1 LSIDA
6 VDRLEYFLRSDLG
19 ASGPVPLH
27 EPCFMGNEKVYLGE
41 CIETG
46 WVSTAGEF
54 VNRFETELA
63 ARCGARHAI
72 ATVNGTAA
80 LHAALLAL
88 GIGPGDAV
96 VCPTLTFVATA
107 NAIAYCGATPLFA
120 DSEKDALSLCPDQ
133 IGEFL
138 KTDCKVSDGR
148 LIHKDTD
155 LRIAAIMP
163 VHLFGHPANMT
174 GLNVLADAYDIPVL
188 EDATESL
195 GSTYHDRPTGSLGR
209 AGVLSFNGN
218 KIITSGGGGAVVT
231 DDDTL
236 ASDIRHLTTTARRA
250 RGWQHDHDKIG
261 FNYRMPNL
269 NAALGLAQLEQMD
282 RFTQIKRDLATMYQ
296 KLFAGQSG
304 VKAVREQG
312 WAKSNYW
319 LNAILLDSREARDE
333 FLGEANRREIQVRPC
348 WRLMS
353 DLSMYS
359 DSPVAGDL
367 ANARD
372 IEDRLVNLP
381 SSATLMATRA
391 CPA

>member
-1 LSIDA
+1 
-6 VDRLEYFLRSDLG
+6 
-19 ASGPVPLH
+19 
-27 EPCFMGNEKVYLGE
+27 MGKEREYLGE

-46 WVSTAGEF
+46 WVSTGGAF
-54 VNRFETELA
+54 VNKFEAALA
-63 ARCGARHAI
+63 ASCGARHAV

-80 LHAALLAL
+80 LHATLLAL

-107 NAIAYCGATPLFA
+107 NAIAYCGATPIFA
-120 DSEKDALSLCPDQ
+120 DSEKGTLSLCPVRL
-133 IGEFL
+133 GKFL
-138 KTDCKVSDGR
+138 ETDCAVSNGHLLHR
-148 LIHKDTD
+148 DTD

-163 VHLFGHPANMT
+163 VHLFGHPADMA
-174 GLNVLADAYDIPVL
+174 GLNTLAESYDIPVL

-195 GSTYHDRPTGSLGR
+195 GSTYQDQPAGSLGR

-218 KIITSGGGGAVVT
+218 KLITSGGGGAVVT

-236 ASDIRHLTTTARRA
+236 ASDIRHLTTTARRD
-250 RGWQHDHDKIG
+250 RGWQHDHDRIG

-269 NAALGLAQLEQMD
+269 NAALGLAQLEQAE
-282 RFTQIKRDLATMYQ
+282 RFTQIKRDLAKMYHE
-296 KLFAGQSG
+296 LFDSQSG
-304 VKAVREQG
+304 IETVREQS

-319 LNAILLDSREARDE
+319 LNAILLDSRADRNE
-333 FLGEANRREIQVRPC
+333 FLDEANRRGIQVRPC

-353 DLSMYS
+353 DLPMYS
-359 DSPVAGDL
+359 DNPVAGDL

-381 SSATLMATRA
+381 SSATLLAKHGA
-391 CPA
+391 AA